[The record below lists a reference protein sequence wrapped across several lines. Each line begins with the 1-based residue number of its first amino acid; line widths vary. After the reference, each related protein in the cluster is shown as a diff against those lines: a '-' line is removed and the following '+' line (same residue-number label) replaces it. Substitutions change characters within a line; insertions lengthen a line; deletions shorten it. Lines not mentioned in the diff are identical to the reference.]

1 MTRDI
6 LIRVVP
12 RSSRTEIVEQSDGFL
27 KIKLK
32 ASPQKG
38 QANAE
43 LIKFLAKHFD
53 VAKSR
58 VVIIHG
64 LTSREKLIRIL
75 Q

>member
-1 MTRDI
+1 MTKD
-6 LIRVVP
+6 LLVRVVP
-12 RSSRTEIVEQSDGFL
+12 RSSRTEIVEQSVGYL

-32 ASPQKG
+32 AAPQKG

-53 VAKSR
+53 VPKSQIE
-58 VVIIHG
+58 IIHG